1 MIALRNDFWPLGLF
15 CDKHSRKH
23 NIPTLF
29 FGQERPSFNCSYQK
43 VIQVELTNTN
53 KKFAYHIAKIFFKTI
68 KIFFLFILFSTWIH
82 IFQKRIYW
90 TTI

>member
-43 VIQVELTNTN
+43 IVQAKLTSGNIE
-53 KKFAYHIAKIFFKTI
+53 FAYHITIYIFFKKI
-68 KIFFLFILFSTWIH
+68 KILIH
-82 IFQKRIYW
+82 LYYLLHEFVF
-90 TTI
+90 